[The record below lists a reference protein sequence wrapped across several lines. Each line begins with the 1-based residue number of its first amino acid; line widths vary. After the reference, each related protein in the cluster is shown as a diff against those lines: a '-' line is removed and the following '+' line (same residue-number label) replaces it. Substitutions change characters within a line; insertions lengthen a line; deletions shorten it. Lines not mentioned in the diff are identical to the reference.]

1 MTTLNI
7 TNETDANQ
15 RELELTSIMNVI
27 SNFNTSNCQLKDLII
42 FQEKA
47 IIISKALT
55 VWYKIKVNNVHIL
68 KLEHQLVQLMMK

>member
-15 RELELTSIMNVI
+15 RELELTSIMNFI